1 MKKTILT
8 ILVSAMMP
16 VMAVA
21 QALPFVAADYDPST
35 LSKGGAGLTQ
45 TSSIA
50 YSAFGNAAAVPFSDI
65 NGDFVAGYTL
75 WTPGGIASNVINVA
89 GAYNIKQKIGVTAGF
104 SYGMNPAYDVYDQ
117 SGVKKGQFKP
127 SDMHVKVGVAYRFLP
142 FLSLGANV
150 GYASSALA
158 EGSSY
163 GSLDADVFLMAR
175 FAGFKVAAGVSDLGT
190 GITSAA
196 GTKYPLPTA
205 GALGLGYETT
215 FAEEHSIDAQV
226 DAEYYFSGAFGA
238 SLGAAYTYHDLVSVR
253 AGYRYGGQSVLP
265 SFISVGAGVKFKG
278 AKIDVAYLIGNSP
291 IANTLA
297 VSLGYCF

>member
-35 LSKGGAGLTQ
+35 LAKGGAGLTQ

-89 GAYNIKQKIGVTAGF
+89 GAYNIKQKIGVAAGF
-104 SYGMNPAYDVYDQ
+104 SYGMNPVYDIYDP

-127 SDMHVKVGVAYRFLP
+127 SDMQVKVGVAYRFLP
-142 FLSLGANV
+142 ILSLGVNL
-150 GYASSALA
+150 GYASSTLTENSA
-158 EGSSY
+158 Y
-163 GSLDADVFLMAR
+163 GSLDADIFLMAR
-175 FAGFKVAAGVSDLGT
+175 FDGFKVAAGVSDLGN

-196 GTKYPLPTA
+196 GIKYPLPTA
-205 GALGLGYETT
+205 GVLGVGYEMN
-215 FAEEHSIDAQV
+215 FAEVHSIDAQA
-226 DAEYYFSGAFGA
+226 DAEYYFAGGFGA
-238 SLGAAYTYHDLVSVR
+238 SLGASYTYHDLVSVR

-265 SFISVGAGVKFKG
+265 SFVSVGAGIHFAGVRLD
-278 AKIDVAYLIGNSP
+278 IAYLSGNST

-297 VSLGYCF
+297 VSLGYRF